1 MSEKDNSV
9 PLFSFF
15 ETERQARIKRNFVI
29 QACVRGIVRAFAEW
43 LRSLI
48 LRSTQLTRGL
58 VAQRRICSDIREL
71 QQFDDRMLADIG
83 VIRERAQFD
92 GQIAAVNAQI
102 LSRASLLSIVAFR
115 ICAAASLCLATA
127 GATVAESATVLS
139 PICAAADLRLTTLI
153 EAHGEAQDIAAEIL
167 AQAFFTVME
176 ARKACNHGQVESAIK
191 LYESIPLRPVIS
203 HTQ

>member
-15 ETERQARIKRNFVI
+15 ETERQARIKRNLVI

-48 LRSTQLTRGL
+48 LRSTQLARRL
-58 VAQRRICSDIREL
+58 AAQRRICSDIREL
-71 QQFDDRMLADIG
+71 QRFDDRMLADIG
-83 VIRERAQFD
+83 VTTDRDAQFN

-102 LSRASLLSIVAFR
+102 LSRASLLSI
-115 ICAAASLCLATA
+115 AASICLAT
-127 GATVAESATVLS
+127 GGTTVAESATVVS
-139 PICAAADLRLTTLI
+139 PICAAADLRLITLI
-153 EAHGEAQDIAAEIL
+153 EAHGEAQDVAAEIL

-176 ARKACNHGQVESAIK
+176 ARKACNQGHVEPAIK
-191 LYESIPLRPVIS
+191 LYESVPLPAVTSLRR
-203 HTQ
+203 